1 MRGKERA
8 SDRTSESESQSERD
22 RASLR
27 LISCIVSLTQHDI
40 LSISFNGFIFSVFSL
55 RCLHPAQRKGDS
67 SRGHSLHRKEDA
79 SYTPISSISGSKRET
94 RIAVFS
100 RCEEATTLKM
110 VNWVDGIIVIPGV
123 VSKRLRRCN
132 GGVIWASASRCAAA
146 KGCAAGRAAFFGLLR
161 DQCAQDFQQVAYCY
175 FRQIFRI
182 VLSAGLC
189 R

>member
-1 MRGKERA
+1 MGKSVRGKERA

-94 RIAVFS
+94 KSLSFHDA
-100 RCEEATTLKM
+100 K
-110 VNWVDGIIVIPGV
+110 
-123 VSKRLRRCN
+123 KR
-132 GGVIWASASRCAAA
+132 
-146 KGCAAGRAAFFGLLR
+146 
-161 DQCAQDFQQVAYCY
+161 QH
-175 FRQIFRI
+175 
-182 VLSAGLC
+182 
-189 R
+189 